1 MGLHLNYE
9 FRLPADTPRAV
20 VARMLGE
27 LRDFAATTRVADVS
41 PLVDLSVDGPES
53 AADDVGRA
61 WHCVHLFA
69 RILGDPIPDDE
80 IPLYTGD
87 PSSAI
92 GFRVDPGDGA
102 ETATFALMYRR
113 ADLGTHEEWFWWCG
127 CKTQYASV
135 ISDEHLITVHTSMV
149 AILDEAVRLGFDVVV
164 RDETGYWE
172 SRSTDVLVA
181 EVTKMNRLVA
191 RFAGAVSDAI
201 GDKHDVQASIFEHP
215 RFERLEMEE

>member
-9 FRLPADTPRAV
+9 LRLAAETPRAI
-20 VARMLGE
+20 VAQVLGE
-27 LRDFAATTRVADVS
+27 LRDFAATTRVAEVS
-41 PLVDLSVDGPES
+41 PLVDLSVDCPDANDD
-53 AADDVGRA
+53 AALG
-61 WHCVHLFA
+61 WQCVHLFA
-69 RILGDPIPDDE
+69 RILADPMPHDE
-80 IPLYTGD
+80 PPRYRGD

-92 GFRVDPGDGA
+92 GFRVDPGEGA
-102 ETATFALMYRR
+102 ETATFALMRRR
-113 ADLGTHEEWFWWCG
+113 AEAGPDEEWFWWCA

-149 AILDEAVRLGFDVVV
+149 AILDEAVRLGLDVVV

-172 SRSTDVLVA
+172 SRSTDVLVN

-191 RFAGAVSDAI
+191 RFAGAFSDTI

-215 RFERLEMEE
+215 RFEQLEMEE